1 MSLTVKEAI
10 ETRRSI
16 REYVQEPIPK
26 EKIMEILRLAS
37 LAPSAWNTQPWR
49 FIVITDETK
58 KRELQ
63 KAANNQKQVGN
74 APAVIVVTSDME
86 DVLGNVGQFAHPNM
100 SSEAKERLK
109 ETLENTFSPVH
120 VEARGQWAAGQTYI
134 AIGFLLLAIR
144 SFGYDSSTML
154 GFNPVQVRELL
165 NLPEHVQIPAIVAL
179 GKRAETGNPHH
190 RHPLEKIV
198 TWIE

>member
-26 EKIMEILRLAS
+26 EEILEILRLAS

-49 FIVITDETK
+49 FIVITDQAK
-58 KRELQ
+58 KSELQ

-86 DVLGNVGQFAHPNM
+86 DVLGNVEQFAHPKM
-100 SSEAKERLK
+100 SAEAKNRLK
-109 ETLENTFSPVH
+109 ETIERTFSPLS

-134 AIGFLLLAIR
+134 AVGFLLLAIR
-144 SFGYDSSTML
+144 SLGYDSSTML
-154 GFNPVQVRELL
+154 GFDPIQVRELL
-165 NLPEHVQIPAIVAL
+165 NLPSHVQIPAIIAL
-179 GKRAETGNPHH
+179 GKKAESGNPHH

-198 TWIE
+198 TWID